1 MQIWPAKNPDFSW
14 LKVIAYTLYAI
25 GEFYYQAKE
34 PDVLCFNLKLPK
46 ILMGILSRP
55 TDERHANSRAFSSN
69 GIWVWQLYPP
79 NRLLTLISCDVWF
92 VPEVWCITNETRSL
106 ASSIKPILKEI
117 CTNRSLQTYLNNM
130 QMHKE
135 TEL

>member
-34 PDVLCFNLKLPK
+34 PDVLCFNQKLPK

-55 TDERHANSRAFSSN
+55 TDERHANSRAKEDF
-69 GIWVWQLYPP
+69 PP
-79 NRLLTLISCDVWF
+79 ALNELSEVTRLKRF
-92 VPEVWCITNETRSL
+92 G
-106 ASSIKPILKEI
+106 
-117 CTNRSLQTYLNNM
+117 YL
-130 QMHKE
+130 
-135 TEL
+135 